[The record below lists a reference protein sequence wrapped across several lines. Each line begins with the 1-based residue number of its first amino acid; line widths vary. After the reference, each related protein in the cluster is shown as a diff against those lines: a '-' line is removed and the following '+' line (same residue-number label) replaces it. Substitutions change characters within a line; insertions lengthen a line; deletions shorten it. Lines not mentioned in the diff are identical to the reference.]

1 MPGGAGTNHTCL
13 CAAGSWPM
21 SSSTGTL
28 PAAVEGGNM
37 AGVVKSSD
45 RYFRMSCWNIRPK
58 QGRPMQVLFSRDMEE
73 PTVTI
78 FVGAEL
84 VVLRWETARELA
96 ELLDQLPG
104 EDDGN

>member
-1 MPGGAGTNHTCL
+1 MT
-13 CAAGSWPM
+13 
-21 SSSTGTL
+21 
-28 PAAVEGGNM
+28 
-37 AGVVKSSD
+37 GVVKSSD

-58 QGRPMQVLFSRDMEE
+58 QGRPMQLLFSRDMEE

-84 VVLRWETARELA
+84 VVLRRDTARELA